1 MPQRDP
7 DYPEAATEVAAARR
21 RFKTGDRVK
30 HIDYGW
36 RGVVTGERAAA
47 GPNSMASEC
56 SAPIPASSSSRFYRS
71 PSPWRKHSAPET
83 KARTRTRR

>member
-36 RGVVTGERAAA
+36 RGVVTGE
-47 GPNSMASEC
+47 
-56 SAPIPASSSSRFYRS
+56 
-71 PSPWRKHSAPET
+71 PSDEGRCWTQFDGVGMFGADPRKLVLAIL
-83 KARTRTRR
+83 